1 MSALLFVEQTL
12 NGLQFGVMLFLM
24 AAGLTLIFGIMDVIN
39 LAHGS
44 LYMAGAF
51 VGATV
56 TARTGNF
63 ALGVLAGAAAGAVIA
78 LILELT
84 IIRRLYAR
92 DHLDQVLATYAL
104 ILTFNEGVKV
114 LWGPAPIFLSAPPWL
129 SGTVEILPGVPYPAY
144 RLAIIAVGIAAAL
157 FLGWLIG
164 RTRAGMLIR
173 AGTTHRETVAA
184 LGVNVGLLFALVFA
198 IGGALAGLAGV
209 MAGPVL
215 AVQVGMGEQILILAF
230 VVIVV
235 GGLGSVRG
243 AMAGA
248 LLVGLTDTWARAFLP
263 VLLRGLLPP
272 ASADQVAANLG
283 SVAVYLLMAV
293 VLAVRPQGLFPRHA

>member
-1 MSALLFVEQTL
+1 MTATLFVEQTL

-56 TARTGNF
+56 TARTGSFF
-63 ALGVLAGAAAGAVIA
+63 AGVVAGAAAGALIA
-78 LILELT
+78 LVLELT

-114 LWGPAPIFLSAPPWL
+114 IWGPAPIFLGTPAML
-129 SGTVEILPGVPYPAY
+129 AGTVEILPDVPYPAY
-144 RLAIIAVGIAAAL
+144 RLAVIGVGVAAAL

-164 RTRAGMLIR
+164 RTRTGMLIR
-173 AGTTHRETVAA
+173 AGTTNRETVQA
-184 LGVNVGLLFALVFA
+184 LGVDVGVLFALVFA

-235 GGLGSVRG
+235 GGLGSVKG

-248 LLVGLTDTWARAFLP
+248 LLVGLADTWARAFLP
-263 VLLRGLLPP
+263 VLLRGMLPP
-272 ASADQVAANLG
+272 SSADQVAANLG

>member
-1 MSALLFVEQTL
+1 MTALLFVEQTL
-12 NGLQFGVMLFLM
+12 NGLQFGVMLFM
-24 AAGLTLIFGIMDVIN
+24 IAAGLTLIFGIMDVIN

-56 TARTGNF
+56 TARTGSF
-63 ALGVLAGAAAGAVIA
+63 GLGVLAGAAAGALLA
-78 LILELT
+78 LVLELAV
-84 IIRRLYAR
+84 IRRLYAR

-114 LWGPAPIFLSAPPWL
+114 LWGPAPIFLAAPPPL
-129 SGTVEILPGVPYPAY
+129 AGTVEVLPGVPYPAY
-144 RLAIIAVGIAAAL
+144 RLVVIAVGLAAAL

-164 RTRAGMLIR
+164 RTRLGMRIR
-173 AGTTHRETVAA
+173 AGTTNRETVEA
-184 LGVNVGLLFALVFA
+184 LGVDIGVLFALVFA

-243 AMAGA
+243 AFAGA
-248 LLVGLTDTWARAFLP
+248 LLVGLADTWARAFLP

-272 ASADQVAANLG
+272 AAADQVAANLG

>member
-1 MSALLFVEQTL
+1 MTALLFVEQTL
-12 NGLQFGVMLFLM
+12 NGLQLGVMLFM
-24 AAGLTLIFGIMDVIN
+24 IAAGLTLIFGIMDVIN

-44 LYMAGAF
+44 LYMVGAF

-56 TARTGNF
+56 TARTGSF
-63 ALGVLAGAAAGAVIA
+63 ALGALAGAAAGAA
-78 LILELT
+78 LALLMELAV
-84 IIRRLYAR
+84 IRRLYAR

-104 ILTFNEGVKV
+104 ILTFNQGVKV
-114 LWGPAPIFLSAPPWL
+114 LWGPAPIFLSAPSLL
-129 SGTVEILPGVPYPAY
+129 SGTVEVLPGVPYPAY
-144 RLAIIAVGIAAAL
+144 RLAVIGAGVGAAL

-173 AGTTHRETVAA
+173 AGTTHRETVQA
-184 LGVNVGLLFALVFA
+184 LGVDIGLLFALVFA

-235 GGLGSVRG
+235 GGLGSVKG

-248 LLVGLTDTWARAFLP
+248 LLVGLTDTWARALLP
-263 VLLRGLLPP
+263 ALLRGVLPP

-293 VLAVRPQGLFPRHA
+293 VLALRPQGLLPRHA

>member
-1 MSALLFVEQTL
+1 MTALLFVEQTL
-12 NGLQFGVMLFLM
+12 NGLQLGVMLFM
-24 AAGLTLIFGIMDVIN
+24 IAAGLTLIFGIMDVIN

-56 TARTGNF
+56 TARTGSF
-63 ALGVLAGAAAGAVIA
+63 ALGVLAGAAAGALIA
-78 LILELT
+78 LLLELAV
-84 IIRRLYAR
+84 IRRLYAR

-104 ILTFNEGVKV
+104 ILTFNEAVKV
-114 LWGPAPIFLSAPPWL
+114 LWGPAPIFLAAPPLL
-129 SGTVEILPGVPYPAY
+129 SGTVEVLPGIPYPAY
-144 RLAIIAVGIAAAL
+144 RLAVIAVGLAAAL

-164 RTRAGMLIR
+164 RTRLGMLIR
-173 AGTTHRETVAA
+173 AGTTNRETVQA
-184 LGVNVGLLFALVFA
+184 LGVDIGLLFALVFA
-198 IGGALAGLAGV
+198 LGGALAGLAGV

-243 AMAGA
+243 AMAGS
-248 LLVGLTDTWARAFLP
+248 LLVGLADTWARALLP

-272 ASADQVAANLG
+272 AAADQVAANLG

-293 VLAVRPQGLFPRHA
+293 VLSVRPQGLFPRHA